1 MVFPV
6 SNNTWDKNMHT
17 IMVTWTQQ
25 IWFEMNKVELKKIQ
39 LDSVQP
45 IMSELLSLLIIT
57 QFAIRRT
64 SRISLRVN
72 RGIVKTNYSPF
83 LRNGDMSLSNSS
95 LGTSLK
101 LDIWLSFITLKEQ
114 CFAIFW
120 MTSSLRL
127 RSRKSD
133 IRLRAA
139 GRSWMKDTWTHVP
152 QLMGHRWLALCFHKK
167 NFL

>member
-17 IMVTWTQQ
+17 VTTVTWTQK
-25 IWFEMNKVELKKIQ
+25 IWFEMNKVGIKKIQ

-45 IMSELLSLLIIT
+45 ITSELLSGFYWI
-57 QFAIRRT
+57 A
-64 SRISLRVN
+64 RISFMEGQQRN
-72 RGIVKTNYSPF
+72 CENYSPF
-83 LRNGDMSLSNSS
+83 LRNGDMSLSISS

-101 LDIWLSFITLKEQ
+101 LDIWLSFMTLKEQ

-152 QLMGHRWLALCFHKK
+152 QFMGHRWLALYCHKK
-167 NFL
+167 ELSQL